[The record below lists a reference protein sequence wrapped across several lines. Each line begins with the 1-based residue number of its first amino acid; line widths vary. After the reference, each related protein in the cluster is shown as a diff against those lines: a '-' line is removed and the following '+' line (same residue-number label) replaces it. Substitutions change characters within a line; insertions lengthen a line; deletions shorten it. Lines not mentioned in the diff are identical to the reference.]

1 MMLSEHKR
9 VKHGQQPGDLPRRTK
24 IRMRERRGAIWLA
37 GASHAYELGEKVI
50 KTFRKIL
57 QAKSRKVQRRRDK
70 REIERQL
77 NDGV

>member
-1 MMLSEHKR
+1 MLSEHKR

-24 IRMRERRGAIWLA
+24 IRMREKSGPIWLT

-50 KTFRKIL
+50 KSFRRIL
-57 QAKSRKVQRRRDK
+57 QKKGKKVQRRRDK

-77 NDGV
+77 DDDV